1 MEGTMAQIKMFG
13 ADFAPRNW
21 AICQGQILAIN
32 QNQALFSLL
41 GTTYGGN
48 GVQTFALPDFR
59 GRIPVGTGSAPGLST
74 YILGETIGT
83 ETNSLLTANMP
94 MHNHILTLNSSGNA
108 ATLTTPTGN
117 YMAVTEENPGYHP
130 TANAA
135 MASPA
140 IGNAGGN
147 QPFPILPPVL
157 GINFVIC
164 LYGIFPS
171 RN

>member
-13 ADFAPRNW
+13 ADFAPKSW
-21 AICQGQILAIN
+21 AFCQGQILQIN
-32 QNQALFSLL
+32 TNTALFSLL
-41 GTTYGGN
+41 GTTFGGN
-48 GVQTFALPDFR
+48 GIQNFALPDFR
-59 GRIPVGTGSAPGLST
+59 GRIPVGTGSAPGLSS
-74 YILGETIGT
+74 YILGETTGT
-83 ETNSLLTANMP
+83 ETSPLLIANMP
-94 MHNHILTLNSSGNA
+94 LHNHTITLNSSGNA
-108 ATLTTPTGN
+108 ATLTTPAGN

-140 IGNAGGN
+140 IGNTGN
-147 QPFPILPPVL
+147 NLPIPILPPVL
-157 GINFVIC
+157 GINFIIC